1 MSQRGRFVTIMLS
14 DPQGIIEI
22 TIYNEEIMRDYAHLM
37 NLKESVVVTCDVF
50 IDKGGAKITAKSFSS
65 IEGIMQNITYD
76 LKLYPKNTNELTKLI
91 NILSNK
97 NNSEKAN
104 SLISI
109 FYPTEN
115 GFLAKISLPEKL
127 YLDSNDILQ
136 LNAFR
141 F

>member
-1 MSQRGRFVTIMLS
+1 
-14 DPQGIIEI
+14 
-22 TIYNEEIMRDYAHLM
+22 
-37 NLKESVVVTCDVF
+37 
-50 IDKGGAKITAKSFSS
+50 
-65 IEGIMQNITYD
+65 MQNITND

-109 FYPTEN
+109 IYPTEN

-136 LNAFR
+136 LDAFR

>member
-1 MSQRGRFVTIMLS
+1 
-14 DPQGIIEI
+14 
-22 TIYNEEIMRDYAHLM
+22 
-37 NLKESVVVTCDVF
+37 
-50 IDKGGAKITAKSFSS
+50 
-65 IEGIMQNITYD
+65 MQNITYD
-76 LKLYPKNTNELTKLI
+76 LKLYPKNTKELIKLI

-97 NNSEKAN
+97 NSSEKAN

-136 LNAFR
+136 LDPFK